1 MRAMT
6 PQRALAADARLRVS
20 TTTAASGALSLPRA
34 GVLRPLRAA
43 RRTTAVRAAHE
54 APSPSAALPPPAAR
68 ALPALAAALR
78 AAAPV
83 VRRRR
88 LAALQAGPPDV
99 STGGEIA
106 PASADLAGPGAF
118 GIPQRWLL
126 VAATS
131 AAFVLCNMDK
141 VRGPAGRR
149 GANARRYALPQPRC
163 AASRCR
169 ASPRY
174 AAHLLRR

>member
-6 PQRALAADARLRVS
+6 PQRALAADARLRISS
-20 TTTAASGALSLPRA
+20 TAGAAGALRLPRA

-43 RRTTAVRAAHE
+43 RRALAVRAAHE
-54 APSPSAALPPPAAR
+54 APSPSAASPPPAAR

-83 VRRRR
+83 VRRLRP
-88 LAALQAGPPDV
+88 AALQAGPPDV
-99 STGGEIA
+99 STGGEIV

-141 VRGPAGRR
+141 VRAPAGRH
-149 GANARRYALPQPRC
+149 GANARRWACHSRARVPAAAALR
-163 AASRCR
+163 R
-169 ASPRY
+169 SP
-174 AAHLLRR
+174 AAHRVRR